1 MHILWANIKRNVK
14 ELLARAPNYKF
25 PSVSLVSKLH
35 SRAAD
40 RSVHPG
46 ADGNS
51 GDMNFRNLTVTVTVV
66 A

>member
-1 MHILWANIKRNVK
+1 
-14 ELLARAPNYKF
+14 LARAPNYKF